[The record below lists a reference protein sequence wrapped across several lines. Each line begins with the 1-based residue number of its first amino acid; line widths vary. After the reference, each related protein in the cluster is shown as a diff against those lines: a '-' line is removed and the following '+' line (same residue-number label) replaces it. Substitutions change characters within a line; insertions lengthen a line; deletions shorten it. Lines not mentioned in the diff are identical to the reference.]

1 MVFLT
6 FVLLTLLFLKR
17 ADFSGQWYNNIVTGQ
32 LRKTM
37 PRYGIPSRKL
47 LSFLNKNPGATSGEI
62 NEYLHGGKTT
72 EQLRVSYWTKQGGW
86 RESSQMWKQTTM
98 WQSKRYVLDF
108 MEKSACYRDIEVL
121 GEREQPLS
129 KICRGNFAYLTSPYH
144 SRTLA
149 ADPEGRQIHR
159 GAVNRRSQRKWFYR
173 VKGDDGRFRYFLTLI
188 GMAALPEHGIP

>member
-1 MVFLT
+1 VVFMT
-6 FVLLTLLFLKR
+6 FVLLYLLFLKR

-32 LRKTM
+32 LRKIM
-37 PRYGIPSRKL
+37 SRYGTPSRKL

-62 NEYLHGGKTT
+62 NEYLHGGRTS
-72 EQLRVSYWTKQGGW
+72 EQLKVRYKRRPEHIEQEVHIQ
-86 RESSQMWKQTTM
+86 
-98 WQSKRYVLDF
+98 WQAKRYVLDH
-108 MEKSACYRDIEVL
+108 MVKSRYYYDVEIL
-121 GEREQPLS
+121 DERVQPLS

-173 VKGDDGRFRYFLTLI
+173 VKGEDGRFRYFLTLV